1 MAENDL
7 DARARMEA
15 KKRTLMREVERAL
28 LDALAESSEVH
39 RTLWRLQREGFT
51 LQLFLDCQREED
63 PRRSARRP
71 SARAGRRK
79 PAAAAEAEPTF
90 RIDADDLR
98 FLRSLGIDP
107 TRKRRARRSS

>member
-1 MAENDL
+1 M

-15 KKRTLMREVERAL
+15 KKRNLLRDVERAL

-39 RTLWRLQREGFT
+39 RTLWRLQREGCT
-51 LQLFLDCQREED
+51 LQLSLDCQREDD
-63 PRRSARRP
+63 PERVPVRV
-71 SARAGRRK
+71 RAARK
-79 PAAAAEAEPTF
+79 PPAAPPPGDPVF

-107 TRKRRARRSS
+107 TRKRRARRAR

>member
-1 MAENDL
+1 MAENEL

-63 PRRSARRP
+63 PERTARRP
-71 SARAGRRK
+71 AVRAGRRS
-79 PAAAAEAEPTF
+79 AAAAGEPTF